1 MTALE
6 NVGRVLSADILIVGG
21 GIAGIS
27 AAIAAK
33 EATPDA
39 EVLVVE
45 KATSGWAGQANKG
58 AGVFAYM
65 AEEDSVDEFVKY
77 HVENIGIYLEDQELL
92 RQYAEESYATVERFD
107 QWTGGK
113 MCRDASGDFTHE
125 RFYPWTPWSLTA
137 AELDMLHPVH
147 RRAKKLGV
155 KFLDKT
161 AVVDLLTDGGRV
173 VGAVGFSILNGVY
186 YIFKAKATIIATA
199 GQSYRLLGMWSCQRG
214 DGQAM
219 AYRAGAAMRN
229 AEFGPMLQL
238 AARSK
243 EAILAAETAL
253 YNAKG
258 EFLSPSFRSERDSDS
273 GVMTGVV
280 WYQQMRAGN
289 GPLYTNNAQN
299 WLLHN
304 TVKHVG
310 TTEVWNRPYATKF
323 WTTLLTKAQRADG
336 YLPIQEVIPV
346 LMVEH
351 APLKTDHSHATTVP
365 GLFAVGASA
374 YTGSS
379 MIGAVCPPHRQ
390 RGSGL
395 FNAVWSGIRGAKS
408 AAAHASHAAAAE
420 PDAAQAEAFKER
432 IFAPLGR
439 ATGIQPLQL
448 VSEVQAAF
456 QPLGY
461 STCKTKERMEEALG
475 RIKDIEAKLPNLA
488 ASDPHHLAACNEVRS
503 MCHSAETFY
512 RSSLERTETRGWHY
526 REDYPERDDKNWLK
540 WISLKDVN
548 GEMTVSTEDVPID
561 RYPYRPQGGTR

>member
-1 MTALE
+1 MTALD
-6 NVGRVLSADILIVGG
+6 NVGRVLSADILIIGA

-27 AAIAAK
+27 AAVTAK
-33 EATPDA
+33 EANPDVD
-39 EVLVVE
+39 VLVVE

-58 AGVFAYM
+58 AGVFAYIS
-65 AEEDSVDEFVKY
+65 EEDSVDEFVKY
-77 HVENIGIYLEDQELL
+77 HVENIGMHLEDQDLL

-155 KFLDKT
+155 RFLDKT
-161 AVVDLLTDGGRV
+161 AVVDLLTDGKRV
-173 VGAVGFSILNGVY
+173 VGAVGFSILNGICYV
-186 YIFKAKATIIATA
+186 FKAKATIIATA

-219 AYRAGAAMRN
+219 AYRAGAEMRN

-238 AARSK
+238 SGTRSK
-243 EAILAAETAL
+243 EAILAAEAAL

-310 TTEVWNRPYATKF
+310 TTELWNRPYATKF
-323 WTTLLTKAQRADG
+323 WTTLLTKAMSADG

-351 APLKTDHSHATTVP
+351 TPIKTDHSHATTLP
-365 GLFAVGASA
+365 GLFAIGASA
-374 YTGSS
+374 YAGSS

-395 FNAVWSGIRGAKS
+395 INAVWSGIRGAKS
-408 AAAHASHAAAAE
+408 AVTYAGHAAAAQ
-420 PDAAQAEAFKER
+420 PDAAQAEAFKR
-432 IFAPLGR
+432 RMFAPLGR
-439 ATGIQPLQL
+439 ATGIHPLQL

-461 STCKTKERMEEALG
+461 STCKTGERMEEALG
-475 RIKDIEAKLPNLA
+475 RIKDIEAKLPSLA

-512 RSSLERTETRGWHY
+512 RSSLERKETRGWHY
-526 REDYPERDDKNWLK
+526 REDYPQRDDENWLK
-540 WISLKDVN
+540 WITLKDVN
-548 GEMTVSTEDVPID
+548 GEMTISTEDVPID
-561 RYPYRPQGGTR
+561 RYQYRP

>member
-6 NVGRVLSADILIVGG
+6 NVGRVLSADVLIIGG

-27 AAIAAK
+27 SAIAAK
-33 EATPDA
+33 EAAPDLD
-39 EVLVVE
+39 VLVVE
-45 KATSGWAGQANKG
+45 KATSGWAGMANKG

-65 AEEDSVDEFVKY
+65 SEEDSVDEFIKY
-77 HVENIGIYLEDQELL
+77 HVENIGMYLEDQELL

-113 MCRDASGDFTHE
+113 VCRDASGGFTHE

-155 KFLDKT
+155 RFLDKT

-173 VGAVGFSILNGVY
+173 VGAVGFSVLNGVY
-186 YIFKAKATIIATA
+186 FIFRAKATIIATA

-219 AYRAGAAMRN
+219 AYRAGAEMRN

-243 EAILAAETAL
+243 EPILAAETAL

-280 WYQQMRAGN
+280 WYQQMRAGK

-304 TVKHVG
+304 IVKHVG

-323 WTTLLTKAQRADG
+323 WTTLLTKAQAADG
-336 YLPIQEVIPV
+336 YLPIQQVIPV

-351 APLKTDHSHATTVP
+351 APIKTDHSHGTTLP

-395 FNAVWSGIRGAKS
+395 FNAVWSGIRGAK
-408 AAAHASHAAAAE
+408 AAAAYASHATVAE
-420 PDAAQAEAFKER
+420 PDAGQAEVFKR
-432 IFAPLGR
+432 RTFAPLGR
-439 ATGIQPLQL
+439 VTGIHPLQL
-448 VSEVQAAF
+448 VREVQAAF

-475 RIKDIEAKLPNLA
+475 RIKDIERKLPNLA

-503 MCHSAETFY
+503 MCLSAETFY
-512 RSSLERTETRGWHY
+512 RSSLARTESRGWHY

-548 GEMTVSTEDVPID
+548 GEMTVSTEDVPMD
-561 RYPYRPQGGTR
+561 RYQYKP